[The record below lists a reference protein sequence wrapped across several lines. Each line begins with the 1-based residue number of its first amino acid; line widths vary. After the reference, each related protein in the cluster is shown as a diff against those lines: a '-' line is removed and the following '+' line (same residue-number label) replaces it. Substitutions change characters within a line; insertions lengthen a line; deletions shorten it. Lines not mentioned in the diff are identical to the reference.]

1 MSTKENLDNYQGAY
15 MPEFRFNDENVLTL
29 SFYAERMC
37 KVLRAK
43 KAKSILSLGIGHR
56 VVSQSIINEFK
67 NSIRRYLIV
76 EGSPEII
83 SDYKSRFPDLPAE
96 TEIIQTYFEEFKT
109 EEKFDA
115 IEMGFVLEHVD
126 DPAQIINLFKK
137 YLNPGGTI
145 FLAVPNAR
153 SMHRQLGQL
162 AGLLKDLYNLSP
174 EDLQL
179 GHKRYFDLDSFTRLI
194 KGCGLNISKVE
205 GNFMKPFT
213 TSQIVSLNLKP
224 EIWRALME
232 YGIDHPDSCN
242 SIYVEATN
250 E

>member
-1 MSTKENLDNYQGAY
+1 MSTKENLDNYQSAY
-15 MPEFRFNDENVLTL
+15 QPEFRFNDENVMTL

-37 KVLRAK
+37 KVLRAS
-43 KAKSILSLGIGHR
+43 KAESILSLGIGHR
-56 VVSQSIINEFK
+56 VVSQAILNEFK
-67 NSIRRYLIV
+67 HSIKRYLIV

-83 SDYKSRFPDLPAE
+83 ADYKNRFPDLPAG
-96 TEIIQTYFEEFKT
+96 TELLQTYFEEFKT
-109 EEKFDA
+109 DEKFDA

-126 DPAQIINLFKK
+126 DPAQIINIYKK
-137 YLNPGGTI
+137 FLNPGGTI

-153 SMHRQLGQL
+153 SMHRQLGHL
-162 AGLLKDLYNLSP
+162 AGLLKDMYNLSA

-179 GHKRYFDLDSFTRLI
+179 GHKRYFDLQSFQKLI
-194 KGCGLNISKVE
+194 TGCGLKIKKVE

-213 TSQIVSLNLKP
+213 TGQLNSLELKP

-242 SIYVEATN
+242 SIYVEASI
-250 E
+250 